1 MGVTSTYLMLAGG
14 YILLLA
20 GAVSAWAARSG
31 HSEAYRLHFWSLV
44 PAGVLYAAL
53 TVVQLVRAQSSN
65 SRIEAAW
72 VDLYPEGEELSRVQ
86 ARVKTMLIVGGIVSA
101 MTFLLGIAAL
111 VASWATRRALL
122 QLDENTI
129 FANHGKTWRRLS
141 RGEKGAIVW
150 ALALAVTSTF
160 LDGSFAVFSAWL
172 ARESEQVLWLVEFW
186 RAMGRGDKRYVE
198 GDTFVV
204 ATAVVVAAVIG
215 PGSLL
220 YAWSVYCR
228 RGFRFSV
235 GILVCTASLY
245 TQVLRYVT
253 KAGGSSSSRGQGGT
267 TVVFIVATVVLGL
280 LQVVGAL
287 VVLLYNIRRMTMRV
301 HAAEVQYRALL
312 SENHN
317 VESGDVDS
325 RPGVRWCSEE

>member
-1 MGVTSTYLMLAGG
+1 MLAGG

-31 HSEAYRLHFWSLV
+31 YSEAYRLHFFSLV

-53 TVVQLVRAQSSN
+53 TVVQLVRSQSSN

-72 VDLYPEGEELSRVQ
+72 VDLHPEGEELSKVQ

-101 MTFLLGIAAL
+101 VTVLLGIAAL
-111 VASWATRRALL
+111 VASWATRKALL
-122 QLDENTI
+122 QLDENTS

-141 RGEKGAIVW
+141 RGEKGVIVW
-150 ALALAVTSTF
+150 ALALALTSTF

-172 ARESEQVLWLVEFW
+172 TRESEQVLWLVEFW

-253 KAGGSSSSRGQGGT
+253 KAGGSSSRGQGGN

-287 VVLLYNIRRMTMRV
+287 VVLLYNIRRMTLRV

-312 SENHN
+312 SDNHN
-317 VESGDVDS
+317 VEVG
-325 RPGVRWCSEE
+325 